1 MLYLWTKH
9 AIMKFNWRRIAV
21 WGLSLLGMPMVSCFR
36 EMYGVPYDS
45 YTIDVTVTDEDGIP
59 IKDIE
64 VADEYNN
71 AVKTDADGKTTVY
84 QHDFQDWKFEVRDVD
99 GPENGGEFESAEIT
113 EETLE
118 IVKKP
123 KSKNGWGVSIQAK
136 ADIQLKKK

>member
-1 MLYLWTKH
+1 
-9 AIMKFNWRRIAV
+9 MKFNWRRIAV

-36 EMYGVPYDS
+36 VMYGVPYDS

-64 VADEYNN
+64 VADEGGNV
-71 AVKTDADGKTTVY
+71 AKTDVDGRTTVH
-84 QHDFQDWKFEVRDVD
+84 QNDFGGWRFEVRDVD

-113 EETLE
+113 EENLA

-123 KSKNGWGVSIQAK
+123 KSKGDWGVSIYAK
-136 ADIQLKKK
+136 ADIQLKRK